1 MIKKDGFILSFF
13 VIIKVGDDDMKLV
26 LVRHGQSVWN
36 LENKFTGWTD
46 VNLTEKGIEE
56 AIDAGK
62 RLKENN
68 IVFDVA
74 YTSVLKRANDTLKY
88 ILKELGEENIP
99 INYSWRLNERHYGAL
114 QGLNKKETAL
124 KYGEEQV
131 HLWRRSFDVRPP
143 LLTLDDERCSINDPK
158 YKDLDKKDI
167 PLGECL
173 KDTIYRTV
181 PYYESN
187 IKKSLEEG
195 KNVIVVAH
203 GNSLR
208 SLIKYLENISDEDIM
223 DVEIPTGKPYIYEMD
238 SDLNIIN
245 KYFL

>member
-1 MIKKDGFILSFF
+1 MR
-13 VIIKVGDDDMKLV
+13 LV
-26 LVRHGQSVWN
+26 LVRHGQSVYN
-36 LENKFTGWTD
+36 LEKRFCGWTD
-46 VNLTEKGIEE
+46 VDLTDKGIQE

-62 RLKENN
+62 KLKENGF
-68 IVFDVA
+68 VFDVA

-99 INYSWRLNERHYGAL
+99 ISFSWRLNERHYGAL
-114 QGLNKKETAL
+114 QGFNHDEMAEKCGK
-124 KYGEEQV
+124 EQV
-131 HLWRRSFDVRPP
+131 HLWRRSADVRPP
-143 LLTLDDERCSINDPK
+143 LLTLDDERYSGNDPK

-173 KDTIYRTV
+173 LDTVKRTV
-181 PYYESN
+181 PYYESD

-195 KNVIVVAH
+195 KNVLVVAH

-208 SLIKYLENISDEDIM
+208 ALVKYLENISDEDIM
-223 DVEIPTGKPYIYEMD
+223 GVEIPTGKPYVYEMD

-245 KYFL
+245 KYYL